1 MAIFFRFFDILPFC
15 TKIKDLIHYGQH
27 DEGVLRMG
35 NKKFQKVIVI
45 IMAVLMLLSAISMG
59 LTMIL

>member
-1 MAIFFRFFDILPFC
+1 
-15 TKIKDLIHYGQH
+15 
-27 DEGVLRMG
+27 MG

>member
-1 MAIFFRFFDILPFC
+1 M
-15 TKIKDLIHYGQH
+15 KDLIHYGQY

-35 NKKFQKVIVI
+35 NKKVQKVIVI

>member
-1 MAIFFRFFDILPFC
+1 M
-15 TKIKDLIHYGQH
+15 IHYGQH